1 MSIVVGYSPHSEDL
15 GALDLACQLARSD
28 GTDVRAVTVVPQGWP
43 TAVAGDSDRDYQQW
57 AAEVGGAAAAGA
69 TAYLAEHRDVPSEAR
84 WVPGRSVPPAL
95 LEQAEAVDAQL
106 LVVGSGEE
114 VAHGQI
120 GITSKTDRLLHSS
133 GLAVA
138 VAPRDYRAEPG
149 STVRRITLAFRG
161 DDATWTLLDQ
171 VAAIAE
177 RTSASLRIVTFA
189 VRSRTMYPPRV
200 SGAEDMVHRTWVET
214 AVAEQ
219 ARARA
224 HVRERGTGDPE
235 TAVAVGRSWGVAMD
249 SLDWDRGDVLV
260 VGSSSTHRLSRVF
273 LGSSAS
279 KILRHSPVPVIV
291 VP

>member
-43 TAVAGDSDRDYQQW
+43 TAVAGDSDRDYQRW
-57 AAEVGGAAAAGA
+57 AAEAGGAAAAGA

-95 LEQAEAVDAQL
+95 LEQAAALDAQL

-138 VAPRDYRAEPG
+138 VAPRDYRAAPG

-200 SGAEDMVHRTWVET
+200 SGAEDMVHRAWVET

-219 ARARA
+219 ARARE
-224 HVRERGTGDPE
+224 HVRERGTGEAE